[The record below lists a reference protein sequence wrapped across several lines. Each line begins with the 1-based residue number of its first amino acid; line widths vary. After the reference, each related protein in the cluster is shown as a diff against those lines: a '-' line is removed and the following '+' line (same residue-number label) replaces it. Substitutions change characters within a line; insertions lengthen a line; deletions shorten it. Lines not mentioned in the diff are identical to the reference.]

1 MLRAGINKASHLVVV
16 NRETADKSCG
26 GEETL
31 ADSETIIAVQTVF
44 RMFPNANIITE
55 LSQASN
61 MRFMQFSAQDIYLQK
76 VSKLEQVQ
84 SINIVIKDL
93 FILADHEM
101 KKNDSIDQ
109 IDFRGKFCLQIFPRK
124 KCVHT

>member
-84 SINIVIKDL
+84 SINIVIITVFSRVTSRTFFSQTHYARCQKYCML
-93 FILADHEM
+93 QNI
-101 KKNDSIDQ
+101 
-109 IDFRGKFCLQIFPRK
+109 KFKGNCL
-124 KCVHT
+124 V